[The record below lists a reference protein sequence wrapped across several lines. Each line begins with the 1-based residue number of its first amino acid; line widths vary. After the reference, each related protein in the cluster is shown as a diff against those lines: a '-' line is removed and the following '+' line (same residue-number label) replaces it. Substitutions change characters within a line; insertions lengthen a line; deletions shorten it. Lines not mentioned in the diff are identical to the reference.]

1 MGSPYLHFSLNR
13 VNVVRSASG
22 FSKLS
27 NELLGITSSLELR
40 GLSLVTERAIRMML
54 AGRRAGPHDG
64 THDAISDLERGDH
77 ESWKRYSWD
86 LLLRNDIWTTFTQT
100 YVDLCNTA
108 VITCLARGR
117 RVTAVATRYETEET
131 KFFDRAVVF
140 DFTKKGN

>member
-27 NELLGITSSLELR
+27 NELLGITSSQELR
-40 GLSLVTERAIRMML
+40 DLSRVTEYAIRML
-54 AGRRAGPHDG
+54 LTDCKAGLLNA
-64 THDAISDLERGDH
+64 TYAAISDLEKGNH
-77 ESWKRYSWD
+77 ESWRQYSLD
-86 LLLRNDIWTTFTQT
+86 LLFENDIWTPFTQT

-117 RVTAVATRYETEET
+117 RVTAVATSYETEET